1 MVDAAVVVAAVD
13 DPASVVVVV
22 VVVKVLKEDLYSHQA
37 ASKDYDCCCY

>member
-22 VVVKVLKEDLYSHQA
+22 VVVKVLKEDLYSHPA
-37 ASKDYDCCCY
+37 ASIDSDC